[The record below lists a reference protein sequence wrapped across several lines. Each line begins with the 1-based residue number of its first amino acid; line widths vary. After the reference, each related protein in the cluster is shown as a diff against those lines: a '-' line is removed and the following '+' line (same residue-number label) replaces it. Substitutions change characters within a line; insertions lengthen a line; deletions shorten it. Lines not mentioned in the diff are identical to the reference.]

1 MRINRHGLGVKSCY
15 WRAVCSLLFI
25 FQIPS
30 GIEDVFSNRR
40 KILAEDWAA
49 CMLLRDVAFFQTCCP
64 IYIVWLQVCWKD
76 RWGLGVL
83 FRKDQRG
90 QSSWSLGTKESGW
103 FPVWR
108 RGIHHRFPWTC
119 GSFRPHSNFWSTDVI
134 LIFLCSVFSHPL
146 GSDSAT
152 PWPAAHQASLSLTIS
167 QNLSKFKSIASV
179 MPSHPLKPLC
189 PSALNLCQHQGLF
202 HRVGHLY
209 QMTKVLG
216 IHHQSLQWVFR
227 VDFP

>member
-1 MRINRHGLGVKSCY
+1 MRITRHGLGLKSCY

-49 CMLLRDVAFFQTCCP
+49 YAVERCGFFSDVLSHIHTVAASVLEGRVGLGGPIPKGPERSVLLVPGNKGKWLVSCLEEGYSPPLSMNLWFLQASLQFLKYRCHFNFSLQCVQSPTW
-64 IYIVWLQVCWKD
+64 VWL
-76 RWGLGVL
+76 
-83 FRKDQRG
+83 F
-90 QSSWSLGTKESGW
+90 
-103 FPVWR
+103 
-108 RGIHHRFPWTC
+108 
-119 GSFRPHSNFWSTDVI
+119 
-134 LIFLCSVFSHPL
+134 
-146 GSDSAT
+146 AT

-227 VDFP
+227 VFP